1 MRGISTSFQKFAR
14 SVFLTLTALAMGS
27 FLASP
32 PNFMLMRGPGASV
45 VLAPCP
51 GQQAMADHQMSGN
64 AMAMPGPM
72 HHAHDGHKKAPGGS
86 MCPMAHFSAV
96 HLSNDA
102 DHILQT
108 TTIVYSELIPPA
120 IIDQTPGLGLAAPP
134 PLAARGPPVRV

>member
-1 MRGISTSFQKFAR
+1 
-14 SVFLTLTALAMGS
+14 
-27 FLASP
+27 
-32 PNFMLMRGPGASV
+32 
-45 VLAPCP
+45 
-51 GQQAMADHQMSGN
+51 
-64 AMAMPGPM
+64 
-72 HHAHDGHKKAPGGS
+72 